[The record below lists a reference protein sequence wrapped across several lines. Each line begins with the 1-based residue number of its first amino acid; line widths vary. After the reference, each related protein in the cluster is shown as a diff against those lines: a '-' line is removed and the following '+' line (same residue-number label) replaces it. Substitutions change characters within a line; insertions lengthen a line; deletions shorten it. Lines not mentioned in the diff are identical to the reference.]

1 MFRFLIDKLLKPLV
15 DKAIKT
21 NPVFVL
27 MLGLCPTLAVTTS
40 VKNALAMAAAASA
53 VLLCSNILISL
64 IKNFVPKEVR
74 IACYIVVIAGF
85 VTMVEIL
92 MKALMPPEVNEALGI
107 FIPLIVVNCII
118 LGRAEAFASRNGI
131 LASIG
136 DAIGIGLGFAGAL
149 ALIGLVRETV
159 GNGTFWGYSLWAGYG
174 KDKDAIMAPI
184 TLVIMA
190 PGAFI
195 AIGLLF
201 GLFNTI
207 GNRRKA
213 ARLAGLEPVTFQTSA
228 DQEAK
233 QEAEPGRTPEA
244 EQA

>member
-1 MFRFLIDKLLKPLV
+1 MDKLLKPLV
-15 DKAIKT
+15 DKAVKS

-40 VKNALAMAAAASA
+40 VKNALAMAGAAST
-53 VLLCSNILISL
+53 VLLCSNLLISL
-64 IKNFVPKEVR
+64 IKNIVPKEVR

-92 MKALMPPEVNEALGI
+92 MKALLPPEINAKLGI

-118 LGRAEAFASRNGI
+118 LGRAEAFASRNGV
-131 LASIG
+131 LSSIG

-149 ALIGLVRETV
+149 TLIGLVRETI
-159 GNGTFWGYSLWAGYG
+159 GNGTLWGYALWSGYG
-174 KDKDAIMAPI
+174 KGADAVMAPA
-184 TLVIMA
+184 TLAIMA

-201 GLFNTI
+201 GLFNSI

-228 DQEAK
+228 DQKAR
-233 QEAEPGRTPEA
+233 QETEPGQEPGA
-244 EQA
+244 AQA